1 MPSQCSMASTVVA
14 FRVAP
19 LSPCI
24 LARLGIPFLTTLHG
38 RLDLPGLE
46 TLINMFPEAPFV
58 SISDSQRKPLPSA
71 KWLGTVYHGLPPRL
85 LTPSFEAGEYIAF
98 LGRFSPEKGPEAA
111 IRIASH
117 AGVPLRLAAK
127 VPRGDRKFYRER
139 LEPLID
145 GSRIRL
151 IGEVDEKNKAR
162 LIAGAAALIFPIDW
176 PEPFGLVM
184 IEAMACGTPVIAFKN
199 GSVAEVIEEG
209 VSGFIVEDEAA
220 AVDALKR
227 IGELDRRRVR
237 EAFELE
243 EYSTGSCR
251 PFSGSCSFE

>member
-1 MPSQCSMASTVVA
+1 
-14 FRVAP
+14 
-19 LSPCI
+19 
-24 LARLGIPFLTTLHG
+24 
-38 RLDLPGLE
+38 
-46 TLINMFPEAPFV
+46 
-58 SISDSQRKPLPSA
+58 
-71 KWLGTVYHGLPPRL
+71 
-85 LTPSFEAGEYIAF
+85 
-98 LGRFSPEKGPEAA
+98 
-111 IRIASH
+111 
-117 AGVPLRLAAK
+117 LAAK

-151 IGEVDEKNKAR
+151 IGEVDEKNKAQ
-162 LIAGAAALIFPIDW
+162 LLAGAAALIFPIDW

-209 VSGFIVEDEAA
+209 VSGFIVETEAA

-237 EAFELE
+237 EAFERRFTAAMMTEKYDEL
-243 EYSTGSCR
+243 YRRLAS
-251 PFSGSCSFE
+251 